1 MFRTLL
7 ALLRTLLVLFLTLLR
22 QKLNWVWDAA
32 SNYWRYSKSFSKGS
46 GTLPKPTS
54 SIPDHFQKVLEHCQ
68 NRPPLR
74 ENKRFQCG
82 CWLWWLRKN
91 PSFWNFSFDLVLH
104 VSGKIGVSLMGR
116 GVQRIG
122 FSADGL
128 PGHLMC
134 VLICG
139 FIYPCQKDIL
149 KFRLK
154 KGIFHLKPQPATK
167 IQAKPRP
174 QMFRNRKLRWKL
186 HFKSYQNRKPHLE
199 PDCKEAQTATCKH
212 TPPPLMIWWGDLG
225 DLWNGALRIGK
236 SYTD

>member
-1 MFRTLL
+1 MRLL
-7 ALLRTLLVLFLTLLR
+7 TVMIEKEPELLELF
-22 QKLNWVWDAA
+22 VW
-32 SNYWRYSKSFSKGS
+32 
-46 GTLPKPTS
+46 
-54 SIPDHFQKVLEHCQ
+54 
-68 NRPPLR
+68 
-74 ENKRFQCG
+74 
-82 CWLWWLRKN
+82 
-91 PSFWNFSFDLVLH
+91 FSFACFWKNWGI
-104 VSGKIGVSLMGR
+104 SYGT

-154 KGIFHLKPQPATK
+154 KGIFHLKPQLATK

-199 PDCKEAQTATCKH
+199 LDCKEPQTATCKH
-212 TPPPLMIWWGDLG
+212 TPPLLWSDGGIWGICG
-225 DLWNGALRIGK
+225 TGH
-236 SYTD
+236 YE